1 MVLSRFINNLQV
13 LGMESWGVL
22 NAANSNNMGKCQFR
36 FIFLVF
42 IKNYSCNSG
51 GKVIEHFGIQITTGD
66 AFSEDEVKDEDQCLL
81 W

>member
-1 MVLSRFINNLQV
+1 MSISFY
-13 LGMESWGVL
+13 
-22 NAANSNNMGKCQFR
+22 
-36 FIFLVF
+36 FLVF